1 MTMPGGKTRLDCT
14 ITSQLTPASV
24 SALLDGLADER
35 ARSTAAMQE
44 GGITL
49 KTAIHFDERLR
60 IASDIDATDAAYS
73 VAGIIGKPRTVSN
86 TIRLEYVH
94 GKTPAKVP
102 FVFRLGDSFTT
113 NGRLLYA
120 DSVAVEGTFAAKDC
134 NVSTLA
140 FPFLSPALSL
150 SGLLSGK
157 GEFSFPAKKGL
168 RPVAGTLKLDDIAL
182 VKNSDAQ
189 TLIQVNAALDFS
201 SPAGPLL
208 VSAGHVI
215 AGDTRGAF
223 SGTLNSVM
231 PPVGTFAAPMDVFDI
246 GDFVDIMLDIVRSV
260 EKPDDAP
267 AAQPDDSGGM
277 FAQMG
282 VAVDL
287 TSRQTTYL
295 GWHFGPG
302 RSDFSIKDKRLLW
315 DAVDIE
321 CGNGTLN
328 GSVLYDLS
336 NPAHYRLEFA
346 IDRSDVDVI
355 WAIPG
360 FQEKQT
366 ITGRLDLK
374 SRFSSN
380 FKTSKELL
388 KNMEGTF
395 DFVVK
400 DGKIKKMTLL
410 SNILNAL
417 NVAQLLTFTMPEF
430 SAHGMPFDTMT
441 GRFLLKDLKLTTDDL
456 LVQCPSMDFSVAG
469 IFDFDVDEL
478 DLLIGVQVFRTVAKA
493 LGAIP
498 YVGRKITGEG
508 KTLTF
513 AYFRARGPFDN
524 PGIMPIPMKAIDN
537 AILKIFKSVW
547 EVPKDLIGLP
557 LGMIHLFRSRRRT
570 MPLRNRGLLKNGRL
584 LRC

>member
-1 MTMPGGKTRLDCT
+1 ME
-14 ITSQLTPASV
+14 V
-24 SALLDGLADER
+24 
-35 ARSTAAMQE
+35 
-44 GGITL
+44 
-49 KTAIHFDERLR
+49 
-60 IASDIDATDAAYS
+60 Y
-73 VAGIIGKPRTVSN
+73 
-86 TIRLEYVH
+86 
-94 GKTPAKVP
+94 
-102 FVFRLGDSFTT
+102 
-113 NGRLLYA
+113 
-120 DSVAVEGTFAAKDC
+120 
-134 NVSTLA
+134 
-140 FPFLSPALSL
+140 
-150 SGLLSGK
+150 
-157 GEFSFPAKKGL
+157 
-168 RPVAGTLKLDDIAL
+168 
-182 VKNSDAQ
+182 
-189 TLIQVNAALDFS
+189 
-201 SPAGPLL
+201 
-208 VSAGHVI
+208 
-215 AGDTRGAF
+215 
-223 SGTLNSVM
+223 
-231 PPVGTFAAPMDVFDI
+231 DI
-246 GDFVDIMLDIVRSV
+246 GDFVNIMLDIVRSV
-260 EKPDDAP
+260 KKTDDAP
-267 AAQPDDSGGM
+267 AAQPDDSVGT
-277 FAQMG
+277 FAQMDL
-282 VAVDL
+282 AVDL

-336 NPAHYRLEFA
+336 SPAHYRLEFV

-360 FQEKQT
+360 FQKKQT

-388 KNMEGTF
+388 RNMEGTF
-395 DFVVK
+395 DFVVN

-430 SAHGMPFDTMT
+430 SAQGMPFDTMT

-456 LVQCPSMDFSVAG
+456 LVQCPSMDFSVTG
-469 IFDFDVDEL
+469 IFDFDQDEL

-498 YVGRKITGEG
+498 YLGRKITGEG

-524 PGIMPIPMKAIDN
+524 PSTIPIPMKAIDK

-547 EVPKDLIGLP
+547 EVPRDLIGLP
-557 LGMIHLFRSRRRT
+557 GGMIRLFT
-570 MPLRNRGLLKNGRL
+570 DEDNATVLE
-584 LRC
+584 